1 LVRVSESRQRDRPE
15 RKRAAGL
22 YDPSYEHDGCGV
34 ACVARLDAQPRHDV
48 IDLALQALDDL
59 EHRGAAGA
67 DPTTGDGAGVLIQL
81 PHAFLRSR
89 AGEFGIIR
97 AQLPDPG
104 SVAIANCFL
113 ARDPSLWEAQQRLLE
128 QAVVEAGQQ
137 PLGWRE
143 VPVDLAACGN
153 TARDVAPEFRQLLVG
168 AGPDVVDQDEFERRI
183 FIARRIA
190 ELEAGSDLS
199 IASFSSR
206 TLVYKGM
213 LTAPQLARF
222 YADLRDPEL
231 QSALAVVHSRFS
243 TNTFPSWELAQ
254 PLRLLAHNGE
264 INTLAGNVN
273 WMRAREAALHSD
285 LFGQEL
291 ERCLPLIPEGSS
303 DSAAF
308 DRVLELLTIAG
319 RPLAQ
324 SMMMMIPAAHEH
336 RDDMPAELK
345 AFYRYSSSV
354 IEPWDGPAAMVFS
367 DGRVLGACL
376 DRNGLRPGRW
386 LVTSDGLVVLGSEAG
401 VLPVDPGKIVR
412 RGRLHPGR
420 LFIVDL
426 ERQLLQADGEAEL
439 EVAGRR
445 PYARWCEEG
454 EIRLS
459 DLPEQAAP
467 RTHES
472 LRTRQL
478 AFGYSQEDLRVLI
491 APSAEAG
498 IEPTGSMGND
508 LALAA
513 LSEREPSLF
522 SYFKQRFAQVTNPP
536 IDSVRESIV
545 MSLESRIGSEGNML
559 SEAPEHAIQLVLEHP
574 VLTNSELERVARA
587 SHPALRGTT
596 LDATWPLADG
606 DDGLAKALDRIAR
619 EASAAV
625 TGEASLIVIS
635 DRALSADRVPIP
647 SMLALGA
654 VHQHLVEEGTRL
666 QTSLVVET
674 GEARE
679 IHHIAALIGYGAAAV
694 NPYLLFDS
702 LADLHGR
709 AELPGE
715 LSVEQAGSQL
725 MAAIKKGLLKVMS
738 KMGIATISSYCGAQ
752 IFEAVGLNRDLVDR
766 YFGGTPS
773 AVGGVGLRELACEAL
788 ERHARAYPERHHRS
802 LPEHVE
808 DSELPAA
815 HAGLLPQ
822 GGVYA
827 WRRDGERHAWDP
839 PTIASLQLA
848 VRAKQAPQQR
858 RGSATPRNGDG
869 TEAHEHYEKFR
880 ERVDSENGALAML
893 RGLLELRPAGDPLPI
908 DEVESV
914 KDILKRFTTGGMSL
928 GALGPEAHET
938 LAVAMNRIG
947 GMSNSGEG
955 GEDIRRNTPDPN
967 GDLRRSRIKQVASG
981 RFGVTVHYLSTADQ
995 IQIKISQGA
1004 KPGEGGQLP
1013 GHKIDPYIAQLRF
1026 ATPGVGLISPPPHHD
1041 IYSIEDLKQ
1050 LIYDLRSANPKAT
1063 VSVKLA
1069 AEAGVGTV
1077 AAGVAKAGADHVV
1090 IAGHDGGTG
1099 ASPMS
1104 SIQQAGVPWE
1114 IGLAETQ
1121 QTLLRND
1128 LRSRIIV
1135 QVDGGMRTG
1144 RDVVIGAM
1152 LGADEFG
1159 FSTAPLIATGCI
1171 MMRVCHLNT
1180 CPVGVATQDPELRA
1194 RFAGRPEHV
1203 VNYLFLVA
1211 EDVREHLARLG
1222 ISRLEDAIG
1231 RVELLGHKLLDE
1243 PEDHKRHLIDLSDL
1257 LVIPPT
1263 VDPRASRHRTRGPAP
1278 PDPHFDVRELLD
1290 EAIGP
1295 IENSTSV
1302 VIERRISNVDRTAG
1316 ARVSH
1321 ELVARHGPT
1330 GLPDDTIEIKLT
1342 GSAGQ
1347 SFGAFLAPGIM
1358 IGLEG
1363 EANDYVGK
1371 GLSGGVLAIHPPAA
1385 TTYDPAENVIIG
1397 NVALYGA
1404 SSGRAFFRGLAGER
1418 FAVRNSGALT
1428 VVEGVGDHGCEYMTG
1443 GRAAIL
1449 GPTGH
1454 NFAAGMS
1461 GGIAWVHDPADH
1473 LPVRANTELVDLEPV
1488 PAGEAVELRAL
1499 VTEHLVRTG
1508 SEVAAH
1514 LLEDW
1519 EISLAQFVRV
1529 IPREYA
1535 RALERRDEIG
1545 GPKTSEFRTLA
1556 A

>member
-1 LVRVSESRQRDRPE
+1 MSEPALATPPLPE
-15 RKRAAGL
+15 RAAGL

-34 ACVARLDAQPRHDV
+34 ACVARLDGQPRHDV
-48 IDLALQALDDL
+48 IDLALRALDNL

-81 PHAFLRSR
+81 PHHFLRSR
-89 AGEFGIIR
+89 VAEFGITR
-97 AQLPDPG
+97 SQLPDPG
-104 SVAIANCFL
+104 SVAVASCFL
-113 ARDPSLWEAQQRLLE
+113 SADPSLWESQQRDVE
-128 QAVVEAGQQ
+128 HAVIAAGQL

-143 VPVDLAACGN
+143 VPVDLAACGE
-153 TARDVAPEFRQLLVG
+153 TARNVAPEFRQLLIA
-168 AGPDVVDQDEFERRI
+168 AGPEVIDQDEFERRL
-183 FIARRIA
+183 FVARRIA
-190 ELEAGSDLS
+190 ELEVGPQMS
-199 IASFSSR
+199 IPSLSSR
-206 TLVYKGM
+206 TIVYKGM
-213 LTAPQLARF
+213 LSAPQLARF

-264 INTLAGNVN
+264 INTLAGNFN
-273 WMRAREAALHSD
+273 WMRAREQALHSN
-285 LFGQEL
+285 LFGQDL
-291 ERCLPLIPEGSS
+291 ERCLPLIPDGSS

-308 DRVLELLTIAG
+308 DRVLELLSLAG
-319 RPLAQ
+319 RPLTQ

-336 RDDMPAELK
+336 RDDMPPELE
-345 AFYRYSSSV
+345 AFYRYGSSV

-386 LVTSDGLVVLGSEAG
+386 LVTDEGLVVLGSEAG
-401 VLPVDPGKIVR
+401 VLPVDPGKVVR

-426 ERQLLQADGEAEL
+426 ERNLLQADGEAEL
-439 EVAGRR
+439 EVARGR
-445 PYARWCEEG
+445 PYGRWCEQG
-454 EIRLS
+454 EIRLP
-459 DLPEQAAP
+459 DLAERVPL
-467 RTHES
+467 RTHEP

-491 APSAEAG
+491 SPAAEAG

-513 LSEREPSLF
+513 LSEKEPSLF

-559 SEAPEHAIQLVLEHP
+559 SEGPEHAVQLVLDHP
-574 VLTNSELERVARA
+574 VLTNDELERLARA

-596 LDATWPLADG
+596 LDATWPLEAG
-606 DDGLAKALDRIAR
+606 EAGLEAALDRIAR
-619 EASAAV
+619 EASAAI
-625 TGEASLIVIS
+625 TGEAKVIVMS
-635 DRALSADRVPIP
+635 DRALAADRVPIP
-647 SMLALGA
+647 AMLALGA
-654 VHQHLVEEGTRL
+654 VHQHLVKEGTRL

-679 IHHIAALIGYGAAAV
+679 IHHLAALIGYGAAAV
-694 NPYLLFDS
+694 NPYLMLDS

-709 AELPGE
+709 AELPPGVTLE
-715 LSVEQAGSQL
+715 
-725 MAAIKKGLLKVMS
+725 AAHEGLLKAIRKGLLKVMS

-752 IFEAVGLNRDLVDR
+752 QFEAVGLDR
-766 YFGGTPS
+766 ELIDRFFGGTPS
-773 AVGGVGLRELACEAL
+773 AVGGVGLSELADEAL
-788 ERHARAYPERHHRS
+788 ERHARAYPAAHRRS

-808 DSELPAA
+808 DSALPAA
-815 HAGLLPQ
+815 HADLLPQ

-839 PTIASLQLA
+839 QTIAALQLS
-848 VRAKQAPQQR
+848 VRA
-858 RGSATPRNGDG
+858 NGDG
-869 TEAHEHYEKFR
+869 VEAHERYAEFR
-880 ERVDSENGALAML
+880 ERVDVENGALAYL
-893 RGLLELRPAGDPLPI
+893 RGLLDLRPAGDPIPI
-908 DEVESV
+908 DEVEPT
-914 KDILKRFTTGGMSL
+914 KEILRRFTTGGMSL

-955 GEDIRRNTPDPN
+955 GEDIRRNTADPN
-967 GDLRRSRIKQVASG
+967 GDERRSRIKQVASG
-981 RFGVTVHYLSTADQ
+981 RFGVTVHYLSSADQ

-1013 GHKIDPYIAQLRF
+1013 GHKVDPYIAQLRF

-1099 ASPMS
+1099 ASPLS

-1128 LRSRIIV
+1128 LRSRIVV

-1144 RDVVIGAM
+1144 HDVLVGAM

-1180 CPVGVATQDPELRA
+1180 CPVGVATQDPELRE

-1203 VNYLFLVA
+1203 VNYLWLVA

-1222 ISRLEDAIG
+1222 IARIEDAIG
-1231 RVELLGHKLLDE
+1231 RVELLAHKKLEEPDGHKRRLL
-1243 PEDHKRHLIDLSDL
+1243 DLSDL
-1257 LVIPPT
+1257 LVVPES
-1263 VDPRASRHRTRGPAP
+1263 VDPNAVRHRTRGPEP

-1290 EAIGP
+1290 KAGAS
-1295 IENSTSV
+1295 IETGAPTR
-1302 VIERRISNVDRTAG
+1302 IERPIANVDRTAG
-1316 ARVSH
+1316 ARLSH
-1321 ELVARHGPT
+1321 ELVARYGPE
-1330 GLPDDTIEIKLT
+1330 GLADDTISVALR

-1347 SFGAFLAPGIM
+1347 SFGAFCAPGIT
-1358 IGLEG
+1358 IELEG

-1371 GLSGGVLAIHPPAA
+1371 GLSGGVLAVHPAPESRFVAS
-1385 TTYDPAENVIIG
+1385 ENVIIG

-1404 SSGRAFFRGLAGER
+1404 TSGRAFFSGLAGER

-1454 NFAAGMS
+1454 NFGAGMS
-1461 GGIAWVHDPADH
+1461 GGIAWVFDPDDH
-1473 LPVRANTELVDLEPV
+1473 LAVRANTELVDLEPV
-1488 PAGEAVELRAL
+1488 PEPEREELLTL
-1499 VTEHLVRTG
+1499 VTEHLARTG
-1508 SEVAAH
+1508 SEIAAH
-1514 LLEDW
+1514 LLDDW
-1519 EISLAQFVRV
+1519 EISIAQFVRV

-1535 RALERRDEIG
+1535 RALERRNEIG
-1545 GPKTSEFRTLA
+1545 GPKTAEFRTLA

>member
-1 LVRVSESRQRDRPE
+1 VSEPRPCPQPLPS
-15 RKRAAGL
+15 RAAGL
-22 YDPSYEHDGCGV
+22 YDPSYEHDACGV
-34 ACVARLDAQPRHDV
+34 ACVARLDGQPRHDV
-48 IDLALQALDDL
+48 IDLALDALDDL

-67 DPTTGDGAGVLIQL
+67 DPTTGDGAGILIQL
-81 PHAFLRSR
+81 PHGFLRSR
-89 AGEFGIIR
+89 VGEFGVTR
-97 AQLPDPG
+97 AQLPDAG
-104 SVAIANCFL
+104 SVAVASVFL
-113 ARDPSLWEAQQRLLE
+113 SGDPTRWESQQRTLE
-128 QAVVEAGQQ
+128 QAVVAAGQL
-137 PLGWRE
+137 PLGWRQ
-143 VPVDLAACGN
+143 VPVDLAACGE

-168 AGPDVVDQDEFERRI
+168 AGPEIVNQDEFERRL
-183 FIARRIA
+183 FVARRIA
-190 ELEAGSDLS
+190 ELETEPDFS
-199 IASFSSR
+199 IPSLSSR

-213 LTAPQLARF
+213 LSAPQLQRF

-243 TNTFPSWELAQ
+243 TNTFPSWDLAQ

-264 INTLAGNVN
+264 INTLAGNFN
-273 WMRAREAALHSD
+273 WMRAREAALHSNLVPD
-285 LFGQEL
+285 L
-291 ERCLPLIPEGSS
+291 ERCLPLIPDGSS

-308 DRVLELLTIAG
+308 DRVLELLTLAG

-324 SMMMMIPAAHEH
+324 AMMMMIPAAHEH
-336 RDDMPAELK
+336 RDDMPPELD

-367 DGRVLGACL
+367 DGRMLGACL

-386 LVTSDGLVVLGSEAG
+386 LVTDEGLVVLGSEAG
-401 VLPVDPGKIVR
+401 VLPVDPAKVVR

-426 ERQLLQADGEAEL
+426 ERNLLQADGEAEL
-439 EVAGRR
+439 EVARR
-445 PYARWCEEG
+445 KPYGRWCDQG
-454 EIRLS
+454 EIRLA
-459 DLPEQAAP
+459 DLTERIAS
-467 RTHES
+467 RTHEP
-472 LRTRQL
+472 LRTQQL

-491 APSAEAG
+491 SPAAEAG

-513 LSEREPSLF
+513 LSEQEPSLF

-545 MSLESRIGSEGNML
+545 MSLESRVGSEGNML
-559 SEAPEHAIQLVLEHP
+559 SEGPEHAVQLVLDHP
-574 VLTNSELERVARA
+574 VLTNDELERVARA
-587 SHPALRGTT
+587 SHPALRGMT
-596 LDATWPLADG
+596 LDATWPLEDG
-606 DDGLAKALDRIAR
+606 EAGLEAALERIAR
-619 EASAAV
+619 EASAAI
-625 TGEASLIVIS
+625 TGEAKVLVIS
-635 DRALSADRVPIP
+635 DRALSAERVPIP
-647 SMLALGA
+647 AMLALGA
-654 VHQHLVEEGTRL
+654 VHQHLVKEGTRL

-679 IHHIAALIGYGAAAV
+679 IHHLAALIGYGAAAV
-694 NPYLLFDS
+694 NPYLMLDS
-702 LADLHGR
+702 LSELHGR
-709 AELPGE
+709 AELPPGVTLE
-715 LSVEQAGSQL
+715 VAHEGL
-725 MAAIKKGLLKVMS
+725 MKAIRKGLLKVMS

-752 IFEAVGLNRDLVDR
+752 VFEAVGLDRDLVDR

-773 AVGGVGLRELACEAL
+773 AVGGVGLAELGSEAL
-788 ERHARAYPERHHRS
+788 ERHARAYPDAHRRS

-808 DSELPAA
+808 DSALPAA
-815 HAGLLPQ
+815 HASLLPQ

-839 PTIASLQLA
+839 QTIAALQLA
-848 VRAKQAPQQR
+848 VGKNGKGNGRPPTSDPQR
-858 RGSATPRNGDG
+858 
-869 TEAHEHYEKFR
+869 YEEFR
-880 ERVDSENGALAML
+880 ERVDIENGALSYL
-893 RGLLELRPAGDPLPI
+893 RGLLELRPAGDPIPI
-908 DEVESV
+908 DEVEPLTQ
-914 KDILKRFTTGGMSL
+914 ILKRFTTGGMSL

-955 GEDIRRNTPDPN
+955 GEDIRRYTPDPN
-967 GDLRRSRIKQVASG
+967 GDERRSRIKQVASG
-981 RFGVTVHYLSTADQ
+981 RFGVTVHYLSSADQ

-1013 GHKIDPYIAQLRF
+1013 GHKVDPYIAQLRF

-1099 ASPMS
+1099 ASPLS

-1128 LRSRIIV
+1128 LRSRIVV

-1144 RDVVIGAM
+1144 RDVLVGAM

-1211 EDVREHLARLG
+1211 DDVRKQMAQLGLA
-1222 ISRLEDAIG
+1222 RLEDAIG
-1231 RVELLGHKLLDE
+1231 RVELLGQEHPTQAGSIKRRLL
-1243 PEDHKRHLIDLSDL
+1243 DLSDL
-1257 LVIPPT
+1257 LVIPES
-1263 VDPRASRHRTRGPAP
+1263 VDPRAVRHRTRGPAP
-1278 PDPHFDVRELLD
+1278 DDPHFDERRLLD
-1290 EAIGP
+1290 EARRSIATAEP
-1295 IENSTSV
+1295 VRIEAGVT
-1302 VIERRISNVDRTAG
+1302 NVDRAIG
-1316 ARVSH
+1316 ARLSH
-1321 ELVARHGPT
+1321 ELVSEHGPA
-1330 GLPDDTIEIKLT
+1330 GLADDTIAVKLA

-1347 SFGAFLAPGIM
+1347 SFGAFLAPGISLA
-1358 IGLEG
+1358 LEG

-1371 GLSGGVLAIHPPAA
+1371 SLSGGVLAVHPPEESSYVAS
-1385 TTYDPAENVIIG
+1385 ENVIIG

-1443 GRAAIL
+1443 GRAAII

-1454 NFAAGMS
+1454 NFGAGMS
-1461 GGIAWVHDPADH
+1461 GGIAWVFDPDDQLAA
-1473 LPVRANTELVDLEPV
+1473 RANTELIDLEPMTGA
-1488 PAGEAVELRAL
+1488 PEEDREELLAL
-1499 VTEHLVRTG
+1499 VTEHLARTG

-1514 LLEDW
+1514 LLADW

-1535 RALERRDEIG
+1535 RALERREEVG
-1545 GPKTSEFRTLA
+1545 GPKTAEFRTLA